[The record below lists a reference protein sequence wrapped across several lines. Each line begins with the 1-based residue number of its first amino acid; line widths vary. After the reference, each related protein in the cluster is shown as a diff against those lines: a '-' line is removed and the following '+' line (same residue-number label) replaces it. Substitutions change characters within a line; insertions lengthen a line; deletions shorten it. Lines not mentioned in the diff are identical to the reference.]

1 MAGLRPA
8 SQPASLYQKLSKYNN
23 NMIFRIKKV
32 TTLSENVM
40 DGLRLYQKWSEYN
53 YKMIFII
60 QKLTIEQLSNTL

>member
-1 MAGLRPA
+1 
-8 SQPASLYQKLSKYNN
+8 
-23 NMIFRIKKV
+23 MIFRIKKV